1 MRDGKDR
8 MSLSPVPDGMN
19 PGIAGFLFVAGRMP
33 HARTCGMQ
41 TILQAGLRG
50 YRLVALLF
58 WSSGERI
65 QGKIP

>member
-50 YRLVALLF
+50 YRLPLRLALQF
-58 WSSGERI
+58 PG
-65 QGKIP
+65 G